1 MKIGILTMHYRR
13 NYGGILQS
21 YSLYKYLK
29 SLNHDV
35 TIIDYREDTSINNYH
50 IVSVFQE
57 LYKRMLQLIKK
68 AFCHNHSLSILPT
81 RPLSNELLQAFQ
93 SFKDEYLQYTRPVNN
108 KTIKEVVNNFD
119 MIVIGSD
126 QVWTSVKYK
135 KLIFFGDFGIEYS
148 GRLISYA
155 ACSINSIPPLY
166 QKRKL
171 SRLLNRFDYISVRD
185 ETTYNFVE
193 SINKELNISMVA
205 DPTFLHDFKE
215 FSSQTYEKEN
225 YIFAYVLGSE
235 IQGGHEAVLSKI
247 KSKYGDIK
255 IVSVV
260 ISNVSLEAEKFA
272 DIVIDTASPI
282 EWVSLIAHAKFVY
295 TDSFHGCV
303 FSMKFHKPFLGY
315 YNSGNRASRL
325 LDLKNKFG
333 LNNIV
338 SSVHEVNLSSEIN
351 YEKIDMINDKITNK
365 SCKFINEAIS
375 INK

>member
-1 MKIGILTMHYRR
+1 
-13 NYGGILQS
+13 
-21 YSLYKYLK
+21 
-29 SLNHDV
+29 
-35 TIIDYREDTSINNYH
+35 
-50 IVSVFQE
+50 
-57 LYKRMLQLIKK
+57 MLQLIKK

-108 KTIKEVVNNFD
+108 KTIKEMVNNFD
-119 MIVIGSD
+119 MVVIGSD

-171 SRLLNRFDYISVRD
+171 SRLLNRFDYI
-185 ETTYNFVE
+185 
-193 SINKELNISMVA
+193 
-205 DPTFLHDFKE
+205 
-215 FSSQTYEKEN
+215 
-225 YIFAYVLGSE
+225 
-235 IQGGHEAVLSKI
+235 
-247 KSKYGDIK
+247 
-255 IVSVV
+255 
-260 ISNVSLEAEKFA
+260 FA